1 VNAFLACALGVAS
14 LALQA
19 VQGEPSK
26 PIEVASQGGHFV
38 AHLGKAAGQER
49 VADAIARWRLEVTDA
64 DGRPQWTAVH
74 PAPQASQRFLLSEDG
89 AWFVVLAQDW
99 SDSRPIVS
107 IRSATGE
114 PTPIFGG
121 ELDIARDALRTA
133 EPPGAWLSA
142 ADESARFTWIAGP
155 NGPHQL
161 LELACV
167 DGVHRSIDLASGAAI
182 DAGGGQVKVT
192 VEPPFDSDHD
202 SVPPSRPAPVT
213 SITAPARC
221 AGDEPLVVHIEG
233 SHPQPGWK
241 VFAFGMAAGGEDGR
255 TLVLSPRAKPPM
267 PSVNAVQRL
276 EPYVAEARIL
286 GLPPGRY
293 RISVEGAK
301 GAAATPVEV
310 EITPGGVLAELTT
323 RGGILGLDERVTLY
337 DNGVVEVRSNRPDRK
352 TMEFSDPRP
361 FAQAR
366 ALLSK
371 LPAITPPVASP
382 GADLFKY
389 ALRWRAPEGWREVQA
404 DDGNARGE
412 LRAAIDAVRAL
423 THP

>member
-1 VNAFLACALGVAS
+1 MNAFVACALALS
-14 LALQA
+14 LVWQA
-19 VQGEPSK
+19 AQAEPAK
-26 PIEVASQGGHFV
+26 PIEIESQGGHFK
-38 AHLGKAAGQER
+38 ARLGKAAGQER
-49 VADAIARWRLEVTDA
+49 VADAIARWRLEVTDT
-64 DGRPQWTAVH
+64 DGRAQWSTVH
-74 PAPQASQRFLLSEDG
+74 PAPQSSQRFLLSEDG
-89 AWFVVLAQDW
+89 AYFVVLAQAW

-107 IRSATGE
+107 IRSGSGGE

-121 ELDIARDALRTA
+121 ELGIARDALRTA
-133 EPPGAWLSA
+133 EPPGAWLA
-142 ADESARFTWIAGP
+142 AGDESARFTWIAGP
-155 NGPHQL
+155 SGPRQL

-167 DGVHRSIDLASGAAI
+167 DGVHRSIDLESGAAT

-213 SITAPARC
+213 SFTAPARC
-221 AGDEPLVVHIEG
+221 AGDEPLVVRIEG

-241 VFAFGMAAGGEDGR
+241 VFAFGMEAGGEDGR
-255 TLVLSPRAKPPM
+255 TLLLSPRAKPPM
-267 PSVNAVQRL
+267 PGGPKVQQV

-293 RISVEGAK
+293 RIAVEGTK

-310 EITPGGVLAELTT
+310 EITPGGVLAELST
-323 RGGILGLDERVTLY
+323 RGGILGLDERVTLFE
-337 DNGVVEVRSNRPDRK
+337 NGVVEVRSNRPERHS
-352 TMEFSDPRP
+352 MAFSDPRT
-361 FAQAR
+361 FAEAR

-371 LPAITPPVASP
+371 LPAIEPKVASP

-412 LRAAIDAVRAL
+412 LRTALDAVRAL
-423 THP
+423 KQP

>member
-1 VNAFLACALGVAS
+1 VNAFLACALAVS
-14 LALQA
+14 LAMQA
-19 VQGEPSK
+19 ARSEPAK
-26 PIEVASQGGHFV
+26 PLEIESQGGHFK
-38 AHLGKAAGQER
+38 ARLGKAAGQER

-64 DGRPQWTAVH
+64 DGRSQWSAVY

-89 AWFVVLAQDW
+89 AYFVALAQAW

-107 IRSATGE
+107 IRSGSDE
-114 PTPIFGG
+114 PTPIYGG

-133 EPPGAWLSA
+133 EPPGAWLA
-142 ADESARFTWIAGP
+142 AGDDSARFTWIAGP
-155 NGPHQL
+155 SGPRQM

-167 DGVHRSIDLASGAAI
+167 DGVRRSIDLESGAAT

-213 SITAPARC
+213 SFTAPARC

-241 VFAFGMAAGGEDGR
+241 VFAFGMQAAGEDGR

-267 PSVNAVQRL
+267 PGGVSVQQVD
-276 EPYVAEARIL
+276 PYVAEARIL

-293 RISVEGAK
+293 RIAVEGAQ
-301 GAAATPVEV
+301 GPAATPVEV

-323 RGGILGLDERVTLY
+323 RGGILGLDERVTLFE
-337 DNGVVEVRSNRPDRK
+337 NGVVEVRSNRPERHS
-352 TMEFSDPRP
+352 MAFNAPRP
-361 FAQAR
+361 FAEAR
-366 ALLSK
+366 ALLSR
-371 LPAITPPVASP
+371 LPAIAPTVASP

-423 THP
+423 TQP